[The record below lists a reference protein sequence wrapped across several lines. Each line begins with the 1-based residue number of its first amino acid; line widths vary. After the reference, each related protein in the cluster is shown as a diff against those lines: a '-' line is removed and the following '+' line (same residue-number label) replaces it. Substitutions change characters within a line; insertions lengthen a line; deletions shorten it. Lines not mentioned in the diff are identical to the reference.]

1 MYLVLVLFAVIYI
14 YPFLLDIGTA
24 FKTDADATAHPLSP
38 IPQHWV
44 VAAFSELGQQDF
56 PRWLMNSVVVAV
68 FVTAGRVLFD
78 SMAGYALA
86 RLRFRGRGGLFA
98 AIIAVMAVPSVVL
111 LIPTFL
117 ILKQLGIYNTYP
129 GMILP
134 LITDAAGV
142 FIMRQFFL
150 TVHPSIEEAAKID
163 GAGIFRTYWS
173 VVLPMARP
181 ALLTLMILSFQGS
194 WNNFSMI
201 LVAHQS
207 PSLDTLTTGVGRLV
221 SGQLG
226 AGTQYPL
233 QLAAAMAMT
242 IPVAIVFFV
251 FQKYI
256 MRTGE
261 GAVKELFLT
270 SAADEG
276 GQVAR
281 GDEGAIIVDRG
292 LYIPAHILDNLGP
305 RPGGLVLIV
314 AGPGGH
320 VVRGDPGVADHDRR
334 FAGRPDAG
342 HRLEC
347 RAQLRRPVLG
357 RERLGGLLHA
367 PPGSGRTDGAFDQLA
382 ERARVPLT
390 VGHGDADTAWCQ
402 HAAQLTGGRFPVRHV
417 IQHVQRQHDVEH
429 AVAQRQRRDVSIQ
442 QSRESHR
449 PQHPHRQITP
459 SRPHRPPD

>member
-1 MYLVLVLFAVIYI
+1 MIRGTLLRRVAMYLVLAVFAVIYS
-14 YPFLLDIGTA
+14 YPFLLDVGTA

-38 IPQHWV
+38 IPRHWV
-44 VAAFSELGQQDF
+44 LSAFSELGQQDF
-56 PRWLMNSVVVAV
+56 PRWLTNSVVVAV
-68 FVTAGRVLFD
+68 FVTLGRILFD

-86 RLRFRGRGGLFA
+86 RLRFRGRGAVFS
-98 AIIAVMAVPSVVL
+98 AIIAVMAVPGVVL

-117 ILKQLGIYNTYP
+117 ILKQLNLYNTYP

-134 LITDAAGV
+134 LMTDAAGV

-150 TVHPSIEEAAKID
+150 SVHPSIEEAARID

-181 ALLTLMILSFQGS
+181 ALITLMILSFQGS

-242 IPVAIVFFV
+242 VPVAIVFFV

-261 GAVKELFLT
+261 GAVKE
-270 SAADEG
+270 
-276 GQVAR
+276 
-281 GDEGAIIVDRG
+281 
-292 LYIPAHILDNLGP
+292 
-305 RPGGLVLIV
+305 
-314 AGPGGH
+314 
-320 VVRGDPGVADHDRR
+320 
-334 FAGRPDAG
+334 
-342 HRLEC
+342 
-347 RAQLRRPVLG
+347 
-357 RERLGGLLHA
+357 
-367 PPGSGRTDGAFDQLA
+367 
-382 ERARVPLT
+382 
-390 VGHGDADTAWCQ
+390 
-402 HAAQLTGGRFPVRHV
+402 
-417 IQHVQRQHDVEH
+417 
-429 AVAQRQRRDVSIQ
+429 
-442 QSRESHR
+442 
-449 PQHPHRQITP
+449 
-459 SRPHRPPD
+459 

>member
-1 MYLVLVLFAVIYI
+1 MIRIRLLRRVVMYAVLAVFAVIYI
-14 YPFLLDIGTA
+14 YPFLLDVGTA

-38 IPQHWV
+38 VPAHWV
-44 VAAFSELGQQDF
+44 LSAFSQLGQQDF
-56 PRWLMNSVVVAV
+56 PRWLMNSVIVVV

-86 RLRFRGRGGLFA
+86 RLRFRGRGAVFS
-98 AIIAVMAVPSVVL
+98 AIIAVMAVPGVVL

-117 ILKQLGIYNTYP
+117 ILKQLNLYNTYP

-134 LITDAAGV
+134 LLTDAAGV

-150 TVHPSIEEAAKID
+150 SVHPSIEEAARID

-181 ALLTLMILSFQGS
+181 ALITLMILSFQGS

-242 IPVAIVFFV
+242 VPVAIVFFV

-261 GAVKELFLT
+261 GAIKE
-270 SAADEG
+270 
-276 GQVAR
+276 
-281 GDEGAIIVDRG
+281 
-292 LYIPAHILDNLGP
+292 
-305 RPGGLVLIV
+305 
-314 AGPGGH
+314 
-320 VVRGDPGVADHDRR
+320 
-334 FAGRPDAG
+334 
-342 HRLEC
+342 
-347 RAQLRRPVLG
+347 
-357 RERLGGLLHA
+357 
-367 PPGSGRTDGAFDQLA
+367 
-382 ERARVPLT
+382 
-390 VGHGDADTAWCQ
+390 
-402 HAAQLTGGRFPVRHV
+402 
-417 IQHVQRQHDVEH
+417 
-429 AVAQRQRRDVSIQ
+429 
-442 QSRESHR
+442 
-449 PQHPHRQITP
+449 
-459 SRPHRPPD
+459 